1 MRDRRRVYEFQF
13 VAISQQKTSPAV
25 AAAIN

>member
-1 MRDRRRVYEFQF
+1 MRGRRRVYEFQF
-13 VAISQQKTSPAV
+13 VAINQQKTSPAV

>member
-1 MRDRRRVYEFQF
+1 MQGRRRVYEFQF